1 MRIKKGDTVEVI
13 AGKDRGKRGEILRVL
28 PKANRV
34 VVQGLNLRKKHQRA
48 RPGAGGRQLAPEIL
62 TFEGAMDAANVM
74 LICPKC
80 GERVRVGYQR
90 DADGKASRVCKNCEE
105 LLDARGR

>member
-1 MRIKKGDTVEVI
+1 MRIKKADTVEVI
-13 AGKDRGKRGEILRVL
+13 AGKDRGKRGEVLRVA
-28 PKANRV
+28 PKDNRL

-62 TFEGAMDAANVM
+62 TFEGPMDAANVM
-74 LICPKC
+74 IICPKC

-90 DADGKASRVCKNCEE
+90 DGDGSVSRICKQCEE
-105 LLDARGR
+105 LLDG